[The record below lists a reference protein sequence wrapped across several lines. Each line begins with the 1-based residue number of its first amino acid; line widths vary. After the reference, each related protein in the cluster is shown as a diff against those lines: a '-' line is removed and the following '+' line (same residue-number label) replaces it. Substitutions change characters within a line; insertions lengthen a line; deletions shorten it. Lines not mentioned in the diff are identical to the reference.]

1 MISAEYYHT
10 VYLTIVTL
18 LTFICCNN
26 SFSKNSSKVSAYILF
41 VVTTCFIGFRPLSGR
56 VFVDMGNYSQL
67 YSLVKWRGFN
77 FETDNLLFDNLFV
90 YLADSGINIT
100 FFFLLI
106 AAIYFGGMLIACNKW
121 FPNNVLLSF
130 LVCLA
135 AFSTFSFATN
145 GIKAGAAASIFLVA
159 LAYRNNL
166 YIAIPLALISWGFHH
181 SMQLPVV
188 AYLLSIKFK
197 QTSWYFRFWIV
208 CLVLSLLHVTTFQTL
223 FAGWTDDQGAGYLN
237 QIDAEFVTHKGFRA
251 DFVFYSI
258 FPIIMG
264 YYAIVKYNFKDKLYG
279 VLLRTYILTNA
290 IWLLCMY
297 APFTNRIAYL
307 SWFMYPVLIIY
318 PCMKNEGSNWLLVS
332 KRNLVVGLHLSFTL
346 FMNIIYY

>member
-1 MISAEYYHT
+1 MISADYYQIL
-10 VYLTIVTL
+10 YLTVVTL
-18 LTFICCNN
+18 LTVFCCY
-26 SFSKNSSKVSAYILF
+26 NSSSRNGNKIIALIVCISMIFY
-41 VVTTCFIGFRPLSGR
+41 IGFRPISRL
-56 VFVDMGNYSQL
+56 FTDMGSYARF
-67 YSLVKWRGFN
+67 YYIVKWDGFK
-77 FETDNLLFDNLFV
+77 FDTDNLLFDNIFA
-90 YLADSGINIT
+90 YMGNSGIDVS